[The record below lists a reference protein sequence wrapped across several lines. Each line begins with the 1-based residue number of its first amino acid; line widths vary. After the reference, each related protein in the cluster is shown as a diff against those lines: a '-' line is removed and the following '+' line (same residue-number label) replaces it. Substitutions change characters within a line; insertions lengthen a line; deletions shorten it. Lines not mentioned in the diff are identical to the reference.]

1 MICVGSH
8 RHKKKIPQ
16 KCEDNLGPLTF
27 GTYGVCI
34 DAAEELLRATFI
46 WVGDLL

>member
-1 MICVGSH
+1 LGRSTT
-8 RHKKKIPQ
+8 KKKFPQ

-27 GTYGVCI
+27 RTYGVCI
-34 DAAEELLRATFI
+34 DAAEELLRASFI